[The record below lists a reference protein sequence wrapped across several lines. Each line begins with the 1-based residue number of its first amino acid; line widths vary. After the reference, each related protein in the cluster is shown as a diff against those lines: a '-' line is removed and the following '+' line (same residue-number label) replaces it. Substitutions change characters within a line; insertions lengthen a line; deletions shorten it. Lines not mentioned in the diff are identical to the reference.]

1 MATMLQVIGCLSM
14 GLLRPSLQGKIKV
27 RLVQEF
33 LARDLLEH
41 GWKMGRNRLTRE
53 VADRF
58 NVDLDE
64 ARDLIDEHYGEVTE
78 SAQDWFDK
86 ESMSR
91 EERILARIKEKEE
104 LRLLN
109 AERERKEAER
119 AAAAIAEWER
129 KEAERAAHEALLP
142 KAKTSDTDD
151 NWKPRRPG
159 ADYGQS
165 NDDGYEPHH
174 INLRQVCSTRGWVY

>member
-1 MATMLQVIGCLSM
+1 M

-41 GWKMGRNRLTRE
+41 GWKMGRNRLARE

-64 ARDLIDEHYGEVTE
+64 ARDLIDEHYGEVTA

-86 ESMSR
+86 ESMNR

-104 LRLLN
+104 LRRLN
-109 AERERKEAER
+109 AERERKEEER

-129 KEAERAAHEALLP
+129 KQEERAAYEALLP

-159 ADYGQS
+159 TDYGQS